1 MKTFEYENARKA
13 ELNIAIA
20 EKKNFFFVRQIM
32 YTIGTCTRD
41 LVSYIIEAYNQNL
54 IQPYLLVPEYPH

>member
-1 MKTFEYENARKA
+1 MKTFESKNARKA

-20 EKKNFFFVRQIM
+20 EKKIFFFVRQIM

>member
-20 EKKNFFFVRQIM
+20 EKKFFFVRQIM